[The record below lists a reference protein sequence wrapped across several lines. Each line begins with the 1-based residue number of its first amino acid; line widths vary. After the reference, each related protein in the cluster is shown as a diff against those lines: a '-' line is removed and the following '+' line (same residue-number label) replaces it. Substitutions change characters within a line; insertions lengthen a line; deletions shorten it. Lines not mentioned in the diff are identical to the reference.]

1 MSKGPSVIQ
10 SKADAFCMAM
20 GLDTTEKRIQYC
32 RQQAKLL
39 GRKKTVRE
47 MREWMENPRSSIA
60 ARYAEEYRLRKKSS
74 L

>member
-1 MSKGPSVIQ
+1 MKKPDLIQ
-10 SKADAFCMAM
+10 SKAEAFCQAM
-20 GLDTTEKRIQYC
+20 GLQTTAQRIEYC